1 MAARASRLEWL
12 IFGALG
18 FFWGSSYL
26 FIKIGV
32 ETLTPFTLVAGRL
45 LFGAL
50 LLGTVLRLSGERLP
64 RELRVYRHLLVMAVL
79 NIVVPFWLITSGEQ
93 SIDSSLAAILNA
105 SVPLFTI
112 VFAALVL
119 TDEPITVNRLVG
131 LVVGFAG
138 VIVLTSPSLGSGAGG
153 GNNLPGE
160 LAMIGSSISYAA
172 GNVYARHNVRGLR
185 PMVQAFFQ
193 VFFALSSR
201 SCSSLVFEHPFS
213 LAYPPKTIFAVV
225 WLGLLGSGL
234 AYLCF
239 FRLLATWGSTRS
251 SLVAYLLPVV
261 GIVLGFIVLN
271 ETIDGRVLIGTVLIV
286 GGVALVNSRFGQR
299 RLFGRR
305 APVVV
310 ADGPPDPATG
320 SPVSARGLGRADPGP
335 SAPPPSP
342 SEPEEARHRQE
353 RGRRR
358 RSGDPDRPCR
368 RPRAS
373 GSRPRPRR

>member
-1 MAARASRLEWL
+1 MARSTRIEWL

-45 LFGAL
+45 LVGAL
-50 LLGTVLRLSGERLP
+50 LLGIVLRLSHERLP
-64 RELRVYRHLLVMAVL
+64 RDLRTYRHLVVMAIL
-79 NIVVPFWLITSGEQ
+79 NIVVPFSLITTGEQ
-93 SIDSSLAAILNA
+93 SIDSSLASILNA

-131 LVVGFAG
+131 LFVGFAG
-138 VIVLTSPSLGSGAGG
+138 VIVLTSPSLGSSNGG
-153 GNNLPGE
+153 GNLPGE
-160 LAMIGSSISYAA
+160 LAMIGSSISYGA

-193 VFFALSSR
+193 VFFAL
-201 SCSSLVFEHPFS
+201 CITVVLALVFEHPFA
-213 LAYPPKTIFAVV
+213 LDYPVRSVFAVV

-239 FRLLATWGSTRS
+239 FRLLATWGSTRT

-261 GIVLGFIVLN
+261 GIVLGFLVLN
-271 ETIDGRVLIGTVLIV
+271 ETVDGRVLAGTGLIV

-299 RLFGRR
+299 RLFGRA
-305 APVVV
+305 APVPV
-310 ADGPPDPATG
+310 PAPA
-320 SPVSARGLGRADPGP
+320 PVPA
-335 SAPPPSP
+335 
-342 SEPEEARHRQE
+342 E
-353 RGRRR
+353 
-358 RSGDPDRPCR
+358 
-368 RPRAS
+368 AS
-373 GSRPRPRR
+373 GSAAAPGSALESE